1 MADDPRVDTQVEEE
15 KTQPSES
22 LAEEQKDTK
31 TEGVT
36 APEELPKELEGTS
49 DKAQER
55 FRQLSGRVKELETE
69 IAERKRTES
78 VFESLR
84 PQQPATAPIPS
95 GMSQQQ
101 YSQIQRQFVDEY
113 GNFNATGFTNY
124 MKQWEGTMQVQAQ
137 RSTQQVRE
145 AIDEEK
151 AKAKYPSMDPD
162 SDQYDRPFEEA
173 VAKEWLYQMV
183 QDPASASVVKAANK
197 VKKDWSKT
205 EKEEEA
211 RQEEGLKKEVASK
224 EQASAEAVGRSDQRT
239 RVSNAQYQE
248 LVQKSRLGDEDA
260 LAERLR
266 MYEQGGKKKS

>member
-197 VKKDWSKT
+197 VKK
-205 EKEEEA
+205 
-211 RQEEGLKKEVASK
+211 EGL
-224 EQASAEAVGRSDQRT
+224 
-239 RVSNAQYQE
+239 
-248 LVQKSRLGDEDA
+248 
-260 LAERLR
+260 
-266 MYEQGGKKKS
+266 